1 MGEII
6 EFLSTYLG
14 YFTEGASITI
24 ALSFFTVLFGS
35 LTGTLFALMK
45 LSKSKAL
52 KSIATV
58 YIEIVRGT
66 PLLVQVFILFFGVA
80 KVIQDL
86 GYAMPQ
92 IQFLGNDLVSFVSI
106 VFAMTINSTAYIAEI
121 IRGGIESIDKGQMEA
136 ARSLGLTHKM
146 SMIYVI
152 IPQAI
157 KSILPSLGNEFITV
171 IKESAI
177 VSVVGI
183 RELMFS
189 AKTVQGS
196 TYMTFT
202 PLIIAAVMYF
212 VLTFSLSK
220 LLGIAERRMKASD

>member
-1 MGEII
+1 MVGISQ
-6 EFLSTYLG
+6 FLSTYLG
-14 YFTEGASITI
+14 YFLEGTGITV
-24 ALSFFTVLFGS
+24 ALSFFTVLLGAV
-35 LTGTLFALMK
+35 TGTLFALMK
-45 LSKSKAL
+45 LSKSKIL

-66 PLLVQVFILFFGVA
+66 PLLVQVFILYFGTA
-80 KVIQDL
+80 QVIQNL
-86 GYAMPQ
+86 GYYMPQ
-92 IQFLGNDLVSFVSI
+92 IQVFGNDLVSFVSI
-106 VFAMTINSTAYIAEI
+106 VIAMTINSTAYIAEI

-136 ARSLGLTHKM
+136 ARSLGLNHKM
-146 SMIYVI
+146 SMRFVI

-157 KSILPSLGNEFITV
+157 KNILPALGNEFITV

-189 AKTVQGS
+189 ASVVQGT
-196 TYMTFT
+196 TYKIFT
-202 PLIIAAVMYF
+202 PLITAAAIYF

-220 LLGIAERRMKASD
+220 LLGAAERRMKVSD